1 MTTTDLLKRA
11 REGKNVKVPPLA
23 EATGLSLNGFYAA
36 VRRGEIEAVRI
47 GRAVVIPGR
56 EALRLLSAEER
67 PAA

>member
-23 EATGLSLNGFYAA
+23 EAAGLSLNGFYAA
-36 VRRGEIEAVRI
+36 IRRGEIEAVRI

-56 EALRLLSAEER
+56 EALRLLSADER